1 MIVGAGTG
9 GPKVEV
15 NGLEFD
21 NVLQGGD
28 KDDVIIGGLG
38 NNLLVGGDGN
48 DYIQG
53 GTGNDII
60 YGGKGDNIL
69 FGGGGGAD
77 LFVWTVDDLDGGY
90 NRIMDFSFSEGDK
103 LGFADL
109 IDVSQGFDDLLTHI
123 SISATALDQ
132 NRLTLQVEKD
142 GSHIDVDLTFRNNEL
157 QSFIDNHLAEHGNSA
172 DLDQALLN
180 QIIQNITG

>member
-1 MIVGAGTG
+1 
-9 GPKVEV
+9 
-15 NGLEFD
+15 GLEFD

-69 FGGGGGAD
+69 FGGGGAD